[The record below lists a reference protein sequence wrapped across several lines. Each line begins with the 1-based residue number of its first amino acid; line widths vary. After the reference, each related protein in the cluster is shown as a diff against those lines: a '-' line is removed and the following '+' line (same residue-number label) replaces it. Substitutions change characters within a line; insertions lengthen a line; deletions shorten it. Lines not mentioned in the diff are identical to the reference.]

1 MRREVDLGD
10 RTLTIIGTAHVSQ
23 ESRKEVREAIE
34 DEDPDRV
41 CVELDESRYK
51 SLTSDSGW
59 TDMNLVETIRQGQ
72 GFTLF
77 LTLLLSIYQRR
88 LGLQQDAKPGE
99 ELLEAVKT
107 AEEKNIEFSL
117 VDRDIN
123 ETFSRALDQLSIW
136 EKLKLISSFFI
147 VEEEMDVE
155 DLKQE
160 DILSTLVK
168 ELEQEFP
175 SIKKTFL
182 DERNEFMAEK
192 ILEEDFKHAVVV
204 VGAAHVD
211 GLEEELKEKRW
222 QDESPEPPQKEKGLN
237 FPWFKALKYG
247 MPAFILLSLSYV
259 FVFCSVAEG
268 ILLARNAFLINAVLP
283 FIGAILARSSP
294 ITWVTAFFAA
304 PFTSMDPALGAGM
317 VAAYVEGKFNPP
329 TVEEMEDI
337 VKITEY
343 RDLWDNQAGRIL
355 LSFVFV
361 TLGSAAAT
369 FIAVFYL
376 GTNLAC

>member
-10 RTLTIIGTAHVSQ
+10 RTVTIIGTAHISQ
-23 ESRKEVREAIE
+23 ESREEVRQTIE
-34 DEDPDRV
+34 DENPDRV

-59 TDMNLVETIRQGQ
+59 TDMNLVETIREGQ

-88 LGLQQDAKPGE
+88 LGLQQDVKPGE

-107 AEEKNIEFSL
+107 AERNDIEFSL

-123 ETFSRALDQLSIW
+123 ETFSRALEELSIW
-136 EKLKLISSFFI
+136 EKLKLVTSFL
-147 VEEEMDVE
+147 VAEEEMDVE

-160 DILSTLVK
+160 DILSTLIK
-168 ELEQEFP
+168 ELENEFP
-175 SIKKTFL
+175 SIKKSFL

-192 ILEEDFKHAVVV
+192 ILEKDFKHAVAV

-211 GLEEELKEKRW
+211 GLEEQLKEKKW
-222 QDESPEPPQKEKGLN
+222 QDKKTEQVKKDTGFN

-259 FVFCSVAEG
+259 FVFCSVTEG

-283 FIGAILARSSP
+283 FIGAVLARSSP
-294 ITWVTAFFAA
+294 VTWITSFFAA

-317 VAAYVEGKFNPP
+317 VAAYVEGKLNPP

-337 VKITEY
+337 VKITDY

>member
-1 MRREVDLGD
+1 MKRQVDLGD
-10 RTLTIIGTAHVSQ
+10 RTVTIVGTAHVSR
-23 ESRKEVREAIE
+23 ESRKEVRETIE
-34 DEDPDRV
+34 SENPDRV
-41 CVELDESRYK
+41 CVELDESRYQSLK
-51 SLTSDSGW
+51 SESGW
-59 TDMNLVETIRQGQ
+59 SDMNLVETIREGQ

-77 LTLLLSIYQRR
+77 LTLILSIYQRR

-107 AEEKNIEFSL
+107 AEENNIEFAL

-123 ETFSRALDQLSIW
+123 KTFNRALDQLSLW
-136 EKLKLISSFFI
+136 EKLKLASSFFL

-160 DILSTLVK
+160 DILSTLVR
-168 ELEQEFP
+168 ELEEEFP
-175 SIKKTFL
+175 SIKRTFL

-192 ILEEDFKHAVVV
+192 ILNEDFDHAIAV
-204 VGAAHVD
+204 VGAAHVE

-222 QDESPEPPQKEKGLN
+222 QNEDDQSSEKDKGLSI
-237 FPWFKALKYG
+237 PWFRALKYG
-247 MPAFILLSLSYV
+247 MPAFILVSLSYV

-268 ILLARNAFLINAVLP
+268 ILLARNAFLINALLP

-294 ITWVTAFFAA
+294 LTWIASFVSA

-317 VAAYVEGKFNPP
+317 VAAYVEGKLKPP
-329 TVEEMEDI
+329 TVQEMEDI
-337 VKITEY
+337 VEITEY
-343 RDLWDNQAGRIL
+343 RDLWSNQAGRIL